1 MSGKEKTAAAP
12 AAADSQKQEDPSQE
26 LINKLAAAEKSN
38 FSLQTEIAAF
48 KAELE
53 DAKEII
59 SDLKDQLKDKVNKA
73 PTVKVGKE
81 KFLVVGG
88 FISKGKKY
96 TAKDIAANPE
106 IAAELVSKGSGLL
119 IPSK

>member
-1 MSGKEKTAAAP
+1 MSDKEKTAAAS
-12 AAADSQKQEDPSQE
+12 AAANSTTQEDPSV
-26 LINKLAAAEKSN
+26 KLAAAEKEIIA
-38 FSLQTEIAAF
+38 LKTEIAAH

-59 SDLKDQLKDKVNKA
+59 EDLKDQLKDNVNKV

-88 FISKGKKY
+88 FVKRGKKY

-106 IAAELVSKGSGLL
+106 LAAELVSKGSGLL
-119 IPSK
+119 IESK